1 MYRPD
6 YHRATRNAY
15 RTLLATGVDHLP
27 VDVAA
32 LCARCQNTKVMS
44 FHEARHLFDDF
55 EPLWDGPSRMAFT
68 MRRALNGKIHN
79 LILWND
85 EEMSP
90 GSGLYRFSLA
100 HELGHI
106 VLRHSQ
112 DASYVAELEA
122 NCYAQHLLCPRPVLE
137 VLQPRGYLEIS
148 YLCGVSC
155 GAARLVYS
163 MLKQENKYV
172 DRDMWNGIFAAFD
185 LDMRRNTS
193 DFLTQFEQNR
203 LARVYSRGGVYNGKV
218 QCLRKRI

>member
-55 EPLWDGPSRMAFT
+55 EPLWDGPSRMAFA

-148 YLCGVSC
+148 YLCGVSRD
-155 GAARLVYS
+155 AARIAFGL
-163 MLKQENKYV
+163 LRQENRYV
-172 DRDMWNGIFAAFD
+172 DDDIWSKIFAAFR
-185 LDMRRNTS
+185 LDERRNIS
-193 DFLTQFEQNR
+193 DFLSPISQR
-203 LARVYSRGGVYNGKV
+203 LLTRMK
-218 QCLRKRI
+218 

>member
-15 RTLLATGVDHLP
+15 RTLIATGVDHLP

-32 LCARCQNTKVMS
+32 LCARCRNTRVMS
-44 FHEARHLFDDF
+44 FCEARHLFDDF

-68 MRRALNGKIHN
+68 MRRLHDGITEN

-106 VLRHSQ
+106 VLRHSEGA
-112 DASYVAELEA
+112 DYVAELEA

-137 VLQPRGYLEIS
+137 VLQPRDYLEIS
-148 YLCGVSC
+148 YLCGVSRD
-155 GAARLVYS
+155 AARIVASL
-163 MLKQENKYV
+163 LRQENRYV
-172 DRDMWNGIFAAFD
+172 DMDMWKRIFEAFS
-185 LDMRRNTS
+185 LDEHRNVC
-193 DFLTQFEQNR
+193 DFLSLFDQRRINR
-203 LARVYSRGGVYNGKV
+203 T
-218 QCLRKRI
+218 RIG